1 MTPVVL
7 DTAGVLVIMLAIA
20 VVSRRWHRRYDTS
33 YPADGGPAE
42 QAADIAE
49 TVLSGCGMAVVMVAL
64 FVLVLWWLWR

>member
-42 QAADIAE
+42 QAADIAA
-49 TVLSGCGMAVVMVAL
+49 TVGSGCGLSVVMVAL
-64 FVLVLWWLWR
+64 FLLALWWLWR